1 MKRNWGPA
9 LRIALVYLLLGVAW
23 IWLSDRIQPGWA
35 QTPDGMLWFQTLKGF
50 AYVAITALL
59 LYVLIYRQ
67 MNKQDLLIRLL
78 RKRNRLLQ
86 FALVKFGGLRVLLVD
101 AENQVIQGFGQGGL
115 WGGKSMA
122 RLSGTSLLEWTGEG
136 PLKEE
141 LVASLARARD
151 KRSPLS
157 HKLQLDGKDR
167 KSTRLNS
174 SHVRIS
180 YAVFCLKKKKKIKK

>member
-1 MKRNWGPA
+1 MKRIWGPA

-86 FALVKFGGLRVLLVD
+86 FALVKFGRSEERRV
-101 AENQVIQGFGQGGL
+101 
-115 WGGKSMA
+115 GKVC
-122 RLSGTSLLEWTGEG
+122 R
-136 PLKEE
+136 
-141 LVASLARARD
+141 
-151 KRSPLS
+151 
-157 HKLQLDGKDR
+157 
-167 KSTRLNS
+167 
-174 SHVRIS
+174 
-180 YAVFCLKKKKKIKK
+180 

>member
-1 MKRNWGPA
+1 
-9 LRIALVYLLLGVAW
+9 
-23 IWLSDRIQPGWA
+23 
-35 QTPDGMLWFQTLKGF
+35 
-50 AYVAITALL
+50 
-59 LYVLIYRQ
+59 

-101 AENQVIQGFGQGGL
+101 AENQVIQGFGQGAL
-115 WGGKSMA
+115 WGGKPMA

-141 LVASLARARD
+141 LVASLTRARD

-157 HKLQLDGKDR
+157 HKLQLDGKSYHIQIFPMESGSDEGMLLLLVEDLAR
-167 KSTRLNS
+167 RVSDKKQRLQL
-174 SHVRIS
+174 VRSLEAQRAKAEDAQPILRGS
-180 YAVFCLKKKKKIKK
+180 RVMFRELLETVSDA

>member
-1 MKRNWGPA
+1 MKRIWGPA

-35 QTPDGMLWFQTLKGF
+35 HTPEGMLWFQTLKGF

-101 AENQVIQGFGQGGL
+101 AENQVIQGFGQGAL

-136 PLKEE
+136 PLRSEERRVGKECRSRVWLDEEKKKRKVMKEE
-141 LVASLARARD
+141 E
-151 KRSPLS
+151 
-157 HKLQLDGKDR
+157 
-167 KSTRLNS
+167 
-174 SHVRIS
+174 
-180 YAVFCLKKKKKIKK
+180 